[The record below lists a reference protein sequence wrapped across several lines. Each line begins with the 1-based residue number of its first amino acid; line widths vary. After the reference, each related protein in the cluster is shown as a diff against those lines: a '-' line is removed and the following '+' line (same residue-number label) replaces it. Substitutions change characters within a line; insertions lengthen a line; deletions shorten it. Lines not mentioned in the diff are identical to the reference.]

1 LLRHLPLV
9 LIVVWAVLLMAFMG
23 LRPAPRSF
31 LFWLMIGSATA
42 VGGAYMVLSRRES
55 AEMERGVSAWNRRI
69 RQLVDVHDFDDDG
82 HLAEYLDEPER
93 RVVIELL
100 VQMPPGSRSL
110 RTAIAAVAP
119 ELLKDNPS

>member
-1 LLRHLPLV
+1 MRHVPLV
-9 LIVVWAVLLMAFMG
+9 LITVWASLLVAFMS

-31 LFWLMIGSATA
+31 LFWLLIGSAMA
-42 VGGAYMVLSRRES
+42 VGGAYMFLSHRES
-55 AEMERGVSAWNRRI
+55 AEMERGVSAWNRSI

-82 HLAEYLDEPER
+82 HLAEYLDESER

-100 VQMPPGSRSL
+100 KQMPPGSRSL

-119 ELLKDNPS
+119 ELLRDDPS

>member
-1 LLRHLPLV
+1 M
-9 LIVVWAVLLMAFMG
+9 LIVVWAALLVAFMG

-31 LFWLMIGSATA
+31 LFWMLIGSATA

-100 VQMPPGSRSL
+100 EQMPPGSRSL

-119 ELLKDNPS
+119 ELLKDHPS